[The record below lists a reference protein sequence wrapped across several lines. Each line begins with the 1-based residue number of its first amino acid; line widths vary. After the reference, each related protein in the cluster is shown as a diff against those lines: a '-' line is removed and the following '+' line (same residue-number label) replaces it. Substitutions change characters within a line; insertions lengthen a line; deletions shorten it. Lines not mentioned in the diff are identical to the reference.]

1 VIHQVQVPVAS
12 VDLVSDYNDEQYA
25 IGAAAAAD
33 DVGPH
38 HQFSIADASR
48 AAMHQVTFNDA
59 LSLSLKLLL
68 TTSVIDQGNSY
79 LMLCYIRLIVY
90 VLQN

>member
-1 VIHQVQVPVAS
+1 MPVAS

-25 IGAAAAAD
+25 IGGAAAAAA

-48 AAMHQVTFNDA
+48 AAMHQVTFNDDFD
-59 LSLSLKLLL
+59 
-68 TTSVIDQGNSY
+68 TFNNVDY
-79 LMLCYIRLIVY
+79 
-90 VLQN
+90 